1 MMYRSAFATR
11 LPLQGNGSADK
22 EGRIDTNTSNI
33 FETLDSMWDG
43 LLTLLPNIV
52 LGTIV
57 FVVFWFIGGFA
68 RRMIHRYTADRR
80 SANLG
85 IVLGRL
91 AQGLLLLAGL
101 LVATAIVAPSVK
113 PADLLAGLGIGGVA
127 IGFAFKDILQNFL
140 SGVLILLREP
150 FQIGDQIVSGE
161 FEGTVDAIETR
172 ATLITTY
179 DGKRVVI
186 PNSQIYTNP
195 VVVNTA
201 FKTRRSQYD
210 VGISYDSDL
219 KTAAEAMLKA
229 IDRCDGVVSEPAP
242 DVLVIELA
250 DSSVNLRCRWWTEPD
265 QSSVMSVRNQV
276 VSAVKSELDLV
287 GIEIPFPVRT
297 VLYHDKT
304 DGGISDQ

>member
-1 MMYRSAFATR
+1 
-11 LPLQGNGSADK
+11 
-22 EGRIDTNTSNI
+22 
-33 FETLDSMWDG
+33 MWDG
-43 LLTLLPNIV
+43 LLSLLPNIV
-52 LGTIV
+52 VGL
-57 FVVFWFIGGFA
+57 VVFALFWIAAGFA
-68 RRMIHRYTADRR
+68 RRIIHKYSADRR

-150 FQIGDQIVSGE
+150 FRIGDQIESGE
-161 FEGTVDAIETR
+161 FEGTVEAIETR
-172 ATLITTY
+172 ATLINTY

-201 FKTRRSQYD
+201 FESRRSQYD
-210 VGISYDSDL
+210 VGISYADDL
-219 KTAAEAMLKA
+219 KLAAEVMLDA
-229 IDRCDGVVSEPAP
+229 VNQCEGVVSDPAP
-242 DVLVIELA
+242 DVLVVELA
-250 DSSVNLRCRWWTEPD
+250 DSSVNLRCRWWTKPE
-265 QSSVMSVRNQV
+265 QATVMKVKDQV
-276 VSAVKSELDLV
+276 VSAVKMELDRS

-297 VLYHDKT
+297 VFHHDRTKRELESS
-304 DGGISDQ
+304 I